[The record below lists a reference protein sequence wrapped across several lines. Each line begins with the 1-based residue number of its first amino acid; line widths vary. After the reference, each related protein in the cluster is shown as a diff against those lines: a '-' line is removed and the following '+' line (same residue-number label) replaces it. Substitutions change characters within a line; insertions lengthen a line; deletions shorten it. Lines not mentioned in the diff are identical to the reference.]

1 MEDQYVEHT
10 KVKIF
15 WSKELHKNH
24 SFMNRDRQ
32 SLNKMQ
38 AG

>member
-1 MEDQYVEHT
+1 MEDQYVKQTNVE
-10 KVKIF
+10 IF

-24 SFMNRDRQ
+24 SFMNRDGQ

-38 AG
+38 AS